1 MPAPEQAARVKVA
14 FLPPMSG
21 LAAVE
26 TRLDP
31 GALNVRT
38 VEVLLNLYY
47 IVSQQQ
53 PEQWDTLTCQAEKLF
68 GVQLRLP
75 ALWCR

>member
-1 MPAPEQAARVKVA
+1 MPSPEQAARVKVA
-14 FLPPMSG
+14 FLPPTSG

-47 IVSQQQ
+47 IYLSNS
-53 PEQWDTLTCQAEKLF
+53 LSS
-68 GVQLRLP
+68 GIH
-75 ALWCR
+75 